1 MKIKK
6 GVTMNQVI
14 NRLFR
19 KASKPTQQ
27 EVVDF
32 ASDKKTIEKA
42 ALGSMQK
49 RNDLLERVKLKH
61 A

>member
-1 MKIKK
+1 
-6 GVTMNQVI
+6 MNKVI
-14 NRLFR
+14 SKLLR
-19 KASKPTQQ
+19 KPSKPTQQ

-32 ASDKKTIEKA
+32 VSDKKTIEKA

-49 RNDLLERVKLKH
+49 RNDLLERVRLEH